1 MTTSPAR
8 SRTPVPPPH
17 DGPDI
22 HCDNLVRIFSSE
34 GVEVVALQG
43 LDLEVDRGEL
53 VAVVGASGSGKSTLL
68 NILSG
73 LDLPSAGV
81 ARVAGRDLLNM
92 STKDRLHYRRHT
104 VGFLF
109 QQATANLFPYLS
121 AGENVQL
128 PMMFA
133 SLSSGERA
141 ERARETLDVLGIA
154 DCADRRLDEL
164 SGGQQQRVALGVAL
178 ANRPRVLLADEPTGE
193 LDSQSSDEVFSAIRG
208 ANESFGTTV
217 VVVTH
222 DPLVSEQ
229 VTRTVG
235 IRDGR
240 TSSEVRRRTAVD
252 EHGNEGVVAEEFAVL
267 DRAGRLQLPR
277 GFTDALAMRDRVR
290 LDLEADH
297 IGVWPTGR
305 PDAVAPQRDPGARP
319 KDAGSR
325 REHGLPRGARRAP
338 HLPERS
344 ERGARPARGVAVGR
358 ARASSSPCGGGRGPA
373 RRPCSTSSVGS
384 TGPTTATWCSTGS
397 T

>member
-8 SRTPVPPPH
+8 TRGRSRAPAPNEP

-22 HCDNLVRIFSSE
+22 LCDNLVRIFSSE

-43 LDLEVDRGEL
+43 LDLEVARGEL
-53 VAVVGASGSGKSTLL
+53 VAIVGASGSGKSTLL
-68 NILSG
+68 TILSG

-81 ARVAGRDLLNM
+81 AQVAGRDLLAM
-92 STKDRLHYRRHT
+92 SAKDRLHYRRHT

-109 QQATANLFPYLS
+109 QEATANLLPYLT
-121 AGENVQL
+121 AVENVQL

-133 SLSSGERA
+133 SLSAA
-141 ERARETLDVLGIA
+141 ERSSRALETLEVIGVPE
-154 DCADRRLDEL
+154 CAERRLGEL

-193 LDSQSSDEVFSAIRG
+193 LDSRSSDEVFGAIRE
-208 ANESFGTTV
+208 ANEEFGTTV

-222 DPLVSEQ
+222 DTHVSEQ
-229 VTRTVG
+229 VSRTVG

-252 EHGNEGVVAEEFAVL
+252 EHGVEGVVAEEFAVL

-297 IGVWPTGR
+297 IGVWPTPR
-305 PDAVAPQRDPGARP
+305 TDADDPG
-319 KDAGSR
+319 
-325 REHGLPRGARRAP
+325 E
-338 HLPERS
+338 
-344 ERGARPARGVAVGR
+344 
-358 ARASSSPCGGGRGPA
+358 GPA
-373 RRPCSTSSVGS
+373 
-384 TGPTTATWCSTGS
+384 
-397 T
+397 